1 MEIRQQGFQV
11 GGEIRMAPQILQ
23 DVLAVGNDSWIGA
36 EMQEDLT
43 DGGAPQAA
51 VGEGCER
58 ALQLQVTYALGV

>member
-1 MEIRQQGFQV
+1 
-11 GGEIRMAPQILQ
+11 MAPQILQ

-43 DGGAPQAA
+43 DGGASQAA